1 MWLMPRSYF
10 LLAPLFIVTAVQAG
24 PFDPLAHGEGSSVW
38 VLAAGP
44 HSSSK
49 DSQPDKRTSVK
60 GNLRSGSRYGIG
72 YEARHGVNAGTRSDQ
87 VDRMERPERPER
99 IERTERMERP
109 ERIERDG
116 GGR

>member
-10 LLAPLFIVTAVQAG
+10 LLAPLFIVTTVQAA
-24 PFDPLAHGEGSSVW
+24 PKDLPTHGEGSSVW
-38 VLAAGP
+38 MLAAGP
-44 HSSSK
+44 HASNEDPRS
-49 DSQPDKRTSVK
+49 DKSTSGK
-60 GNLRSGSRYGIG
+60 AQRRNSSRYGIG

-99 IERTERMERP
+99 IERMERVERP

>member
-10 LLAPLFIVTAVQAG
+10 LLAPLFIVTTVQAA
-24 PFDPLAHGEGSSVW
+24 PFDPLAHGDGSSVW
-38 VLAAGP
+38 TLAAAP
-44 HSSSK
+44 HSSSE
-49 DSQPDKRTSVK
+49 DSQPDKRTRVK
-60 GNLRSGSRYGIG
+60 GNRRSGSRYGIG
-72 YEARHGVNAGTRSDQ
+72 YEARQGVNVGTRSDQ
-87 VDRMERPERPER
+87 ADRMERPERPER